1 MDREVATMRY
11 KGFYEFDMENRE
23 NKKAIFTY
31 GIIISDAKFSDTTMH
46 ISSMMD
52 QVGGLL
58 CYHSNAQVNEIKE
71 VKLCNSE

>member
-1 MDREVATMRY
+1 MDREVATTRY
-11 KGFYEFDMENRE
+11 KGFYEFDVENRE

-31 GIIISDAKFSDTTMH
+31 GIIISNAKLSDTAMH

-52 QVGGLL
+52 RVGGLQ

-71 VKLCNSE
+71 VKFCNSE